1 MRAAVVTQK
10 HSARQATKKTSA
22 TLIDQGLFWAQIRKY
37 QLTKTYRELGDLDW
51 ITEEKNAL
59 RENEKTV
66 ANNHNDPLPPK
77 PSAFRRMSTALG
89 WSKPRPTTVPVQ

>member
-37 QLTKTYRELGDLDW
+37 QLTKTYRDLGDL
-51 ITEEKNAL
+51 ITE
-59 RENEKTV
+59 
-66 ANNHNDPLPPK
+66 
-77 PSAFRRMSTALG
+77 
-89 WSKPRPTTVPVQ
+89 